1 MNAYPEG
8 HLYEAL
14 YAKYIHKRPVTDLVD
29 RAGDIRGKRV
39 LDICCGTGRLMKE
52 CIARGATVVGV
63 DASADMTASLCKWL
77 KENAPQHF
85 LHITNIG
92 AFLMRVGGEPTPGL
106 WTPRHDVV
114 FCRQAVN
121 YWLYAEYAA
130 LLARCIAPGGKFIFN
145 TFSKEPSEVPVV
157 KEYEFQEDKF
167 VEVSWRE
174 ADIVHHVQIREGLPP
189 HTTKFRWIP
198 PSKFK
203 EMLSPHFFSIEVV
216 SDGGTDIY
224 ICTRKEDAV

>member
-1 MNAYPEG
+1 MNIYPEG

-29 RAGDIRGKRV
+29 RAGNIQGKRV

-52 CIARGATVVGV
+52 CISRGAAMVVGV
-63 DASADMTASLCKWL
+63 DASADMTASLREWL
-77 KENAPQHF
+77 KGNAPQHF
-85 LHITNIG
+85 LHVTDVG
-92 AFLMRVGGEPTPGL
+92 AFLSRVSGAGTPL
-106 WTPRHDVV
+106 YDVV

-121 YWLYAEYAA
+121 YWLSAEYAA
-130 LLARCIAPGGKFIFN
+130 LLSRCISPGGKFIFN
-145 TFSKEPSEVPVV
+145 TFSREPGEVPVV
-157 KEYEFQEDKF
+157 KEYEFQGAKF
-167 VEVSWRE
+167 VEASWRE
-174 ADIVHHVQIREGLPP
+174 ANIVHHVQIRGGLPS

-203 EMLSPHFFSIEVV
+203 EMLAPHFSTEVV

-224 ICTRKEDAV
+224 ICCPRW

>member
-29 RAGDIRGKRV
+29 RAGDIRDKRV

-85 LHITNIG
+85 LHITDIG
-92 AFLMRVGGEPTPGL
+92 AFLMQKVGSPG
-106 WTPRHDVV
+106 TPRYDMV

-121 YWLYAEYAA
+121 YWLYGEYAA
-130 LLARCIAPGGKFIFN
+130 LLARCIIPGGKFIFN
-145 TFSKEPSEVPVV
+145 TFSKEVGEVPVV
-157 KEYEFQEDKF
+157 KEYEFQQAKF

-174 ADIVHHVQIREGLPP
+174 ANIVHHVQIREGLPP
-189 HTTKFRWIP
+189 HTTKFRWIS

-203 EMLSPHFFSIEVV
+203 EMLSPHFDIEVV

-224 ICTRKEDAV
+224 ICTRKEGAA